1 MLRYR
6 FGGILNMKT
15 AVNSKNKKFTTLAW
29 ALAALVLAVAIPFNL
44 IFSRLNINLDMT
56 PDSLYTLTKTTT
68 DYLDSLDEQNIVVDV
83 YFLGELEELEGELEL
98 LALYRTLLAYKEHPC
113 FHLIDFD
120 PDTNPKILSDIN
132 PNNFYNLSDYDFL
145 FVYKDMVKRI
155 PASLMY
161 TYEYVQ
167 DSAGEQHVSS
177 AEFRAENYFTG
188 AMKSVVDGVEPTV
201 YFLEGHGENTID
213 QYSKLVANLGNYN
226 YAAESLNL
234 INEEK
239 VPEDCCIVVIAGPKR
254 DISEGE
260 MDKLNSFLDKGGNVS
275 LLMTPSMD
283 DTDFDNLELLM
294 QRFCIG
300 MDYDRVYESDPKR
313 HASGDQFTYL
323 VELMPPSE
331 ESEID
336 LTSALIEDTTIVP
349 YMPDARSFYSIYGSN
364 YTTCKI
370 DTLISTQAT
379 AVAEP
384 FGGKQTDPEE
394 VKGQELTL
402 AMYSM
407 DSIRNNAKMTVFGSA
422 EFLTDESMKSDFFI
436 APLYL
441 YLSTITWMYNSDV
454 DMNIDNKQK
463 TYDELPIN
471 SSNAARGM
479 MGVFL
484 AAPCIV
490 LIAGAVVWL
499 RRRDA

>member
-1 MLRYR
+1 
-6 FGGILNMKT
+6 MKN
-15 AVNSKNKKFTTLAW
+15 AVNSKNKKYTTLAW

-44 IFSRLNINLDMT
+44 IFSRLNINIDTT

-83 YFLGELEELEGELEL
+83 YFLGELKDLEGELEL

-120 PDTNPKILSDIN
+120 PDTNPEILRDIN
-132 PNNFYNLSDYDFL
+132 PNNFYNLSDYDFM
-145 FVYKDMVKRI
+145 FVYNGMVKRI
-155 PASLMY
+155 PATLMY
-161 TYEYVQ
+161 TYEYAE
-167 DSAGEQHVSS
+167 DSEGVQHVSS

-188 AMKSVVDGVEPTV
+188 AMKSVVEGVEPTV
-201 YFLEGHGENTID
+201 CFLEGHGENTID

-234 INEEK
+234 INAEK
-239 VPEDCCIVVIAGPKR
+239 VPEDCCIVIIPAPKR
-254 DISEGE
+254 DISEE
-260 MDKLNSFLDKGGNVS
+260 ELDKLNAFLDKGGNVS
-275 LLMTPSMD
+275 LLMTPNLD
-283 DTDFDNLELLM
+283 DTTYTNLESLM
-294 QRFCIG
+294 LRFCIG
-300 MDYDRVYESDPKR
+300 MDYNRVYESDTAR
-313 HASGDQFTYL
+313 HASGNQFIYL
-323 VELMPPSE
+323 VDMMPASE

-349 YMPDARSFYSIYGSN
+349 YMPAARSFYSIYGSN
-364 YTTCKI
+364 YTSCKI
-370 DTLISTQAT
+370 DTLIRTQAT
-379 AVAEP
+379 AVGEP
-384 FGGKQTDPEE
+384 YGGGQTDPVE

-407 DSIRNNAKMTVFGSA
+407 DSIRNNAKLTVFGSA
-422 EFLTDESMKSDFFI
+422 EFLTDESMKTDYYI

-463 TYDELPIN
+463 TFDELPIN
-471 SSNAARGM
+471 SSETAMTM
-479 MGVFL
+479 MVVFL
-484 AAPCIV
+484 AAPCVV